1 MSDDRTLAPMALDT
15 ILPMIRTL
23 HALQERAGAKE
34 RAAERG
40 DAGGVEE
47 YHSAAMLEERIRQP
61 ITVAGRVLEPDDIAW
76 QWWRPSSHEDN
87 ASLMVS
93 AVAGEWTAVL
103 TMYGDGPWITQTGRG
118 PTIAAALADAQAR
131 YRAAIADTLLRMGG
145 LLREVVL

>member
-1 MSDDRTLAPMALDT
+1 MNAPRIIHAGPMGLDD

-61 ITVAGRVLEPDDIAW
+61 IVVAGRVLEPCGDRDMRWYHHDVMLTA
-76 QWWRPSSHEDN
+76 RCD
-87 ASLMVS
+87 
-93 AVAGEWTAVL
+93 EWCAVL
-103 TMYGDGPWITQTGRG
+103 TMHGTPDTAISVQTQGRG
-118 PTIAAALADAQAR
+118 PTIAAALADASAR
-131 YRAAIADTLLRMGG
+131 YQAAIADTLLRMGG

>member
-1 MSDDRTLAPMALDT
+1 MNAPRIIPARPMGHGD

-40 DAGGVEE
+40 DAGGVDA

-61 ITVAGRVLEPDDIAW
+61 ITVAGRVLAPCGDRDMRWYHHDVMLRA
-76 QWWRPSSHEDN
+76 RCD
-87 ASLMVS
+87 
-93 AVAGEWTAVL
+93 EWGAVL
-103 TMYGDGPWITQTGRG
+103 TTHGEPDTAIGVQTQGRG
-118 PTIAAALADAQAR
+118 PTIAAALADAHAR
-131 YRAAIADTLLRMGG
+131 YQAAIADTMLRMGG

>member
-34 RAAERG
+34 RTAERG

-61 ITVAGRVLEPDDIAW
+61 ITVAGRVLAPCGDRDMRWYHSDIMLEVRCDAW
-76 QWWRPSSHEDN
+76 
-87 ASLMVS
+87 VC
-93 AVAGEWTAVL
+93 VL
-103 TMYGDGPWITQTGRG
+103 TMHGTPDTAISVQTQGRG
-118 PTIAAALADAQAR
+118 PTVAAALADAHAR
-131 YRAAIADTLLRMGG
+131 YQAAITDTLLRMGG

>member
-61 ITVAGRVLEPDDIAW
+61 ITVAGRVLEPTVVG
-76 QWWRPSSHEDN
+76 QWWRPSSDEDN

-145 LLREVVL
+145 LLREVVS

>member
-1 MSDDRTLAPMALDT
+1 MNAPRIIHAGPMGHGD

-34 RAAERG
+34 RTAERG

-61 ITVAGRVLEPDDIAW
+61 ITVAGRVLAPCGDRDMRWYHHDIMLTA
-76 QWWRPSSHEDN
+76 RCD
-87 ASLMVS
+87 
-93 AVAGEWTAVL
+93 EWCAVL
-103 TMYGDGPWITQTGRG
+103 TTHGEPDTAIQVQTQGRG
-118 PTIAAALADAQAR
+118 PTIAAALADAHAR
-131 YRAAIADTLLRMGG
+131 YQTAIADALLRMGG

>member
-1 MSDDRTLAPMALDT
+1 MGDDRTLAPMALDT

-23 HALQERAGAKE
+23 HGLLDRACVQEA
-34 RAAERG
+34 AAERG
-40 DAGGVEE
+40 DAGGVDA

-61 ITVAGRVLEPDDIAW
+61 IVVAGRVLEPCGDRDMRWYHHDVMLTA
-76 QWWRPSSHEDN
+76 RCD
-87 ASLMVS
+87 
-93 AVAGEWTAVL
+93 EWCAVL
-103 TMYGDGPWITQTGRG
+103 TTHCEPDTAIQVQTQGRG

>member
-34 RAAERG
+34 RTAERG

-47 YHSAAMLEERIRQP
+47 CHSAAMLEERIRQP
-61 ITVAGRVLEPDDIAW
+61 ITVAGRVLECDARAWHWQGDDIALF
-76 QWWRPSSHEDN
+76 
-87 ASLMVS
+87 ASVDSWHALLFLSGEVS
-93 AVAGEWTAVL
+93 MRAHG
-103 TMYGDGPWITQTGRG
+103 YGPN
-118 PTIAAALADAQAR
+118 IAAALADAQER

>member
-76 QWWRPSSHEDN
+76 QWWRPSSDEDN

-118 PTIAAALADAQAR
+118 PTVAAALADARER
-131 YRAAIADTLLRMGG
+131 YQAAIADTLLRMGG
-145 LLREVVL
+145 LLREVGQ

>member
-1 MSDDRTLAPMALDT
+1 MNAPRIIPAGPMGLDD

-40 DAGGVEE
+40 DAGGVDE

-61 ITVAGRVLEPDDIAW
+61 IVVAGRVLECDARAWHWQGDDIALF
-76 QWWRPSSHEDN
+76 
-87 ASLMVS
+87 ASVDSWHALLFLSGEVS
-93 AVAGEWTAVL
+93 MRAHG
-103 TMYGDGPWITQTGRG
+103 YG
-118 PTIAAALADAQAR
+118 PTIAAALADAQER